1 MMYSTRLALLF
12 VLMFTCI
19 GCDQVTK
26 YVAVTSLQDAP
37 PKIYLNDTVRI
48 QFATN
53 TGAFLGLGSWLSET
67 ARFWIFNVFTGC
79 VVLGMLVY
87 LVMSHR
93 MKRWETVA
101 FTLLVSGGLG
111 NLIDRVFRD
120 GVVIDFMNLG
130 IGKLRTGIFN
140 VADVAIMA
148 GIFLLLALKLFEKDE
163 EGAGGNA

>member
-1 MMYSTRLALLF
+1 MVLLF

-26 YVAVTSLQDAP
+26 YVAVTSLQDAS
-37 PKIYLNDTVRI
+37 PKIYLNDTIRI

-53 TGAFLGLGSWLSET
+53 TGAFLGLGSWLSEG

-79 VVLGMLVY
+79 VVLGMLAY

-93 MKRWETVA
+93 MKPWETVA
-101 FTLLVSGGLG
+101 FALLVSGGLG
-111 NLIDRVFRD
+111 NLIDRVFR
-120 GVVIDFMNLG
+120 GGIVIDFMNLG

-163 EGAGGNA
+163 EGAVGNAEV